1 MTRRLIPFFAA
12 AAGLLTLAACETTSP
27 QSEDITWNAPRS
39 GEATTTNSPPLTT
52 PQTAAPA
59 PQAKA
64 PTEPECR
71 EYQTTVTIDGKPEK
85 AYGKAC
91 RQPDGT
97 WKQMGT
103 SGPTPSATGPQGE
116 QSYPYGWYGYDYPEG
131 PRLAPGT
138 SLGVG
143 VGTGSGGSGGFVGYG
158 VGF

>member
-1 MTRRLIPFFAA
+1 MRKQLIPFFAA
-12 AAGLLTLAACETTSP
+12 AAGLVALAACETTPP
-27 QSEDITWNAPRS
+27 QSENITWNTPQQ
-39 GEATTTNSPPLTT
+39 GEAQAKPSPPLTT
-52 PQTAAPA
+52 STTPA

-64 PTEPECR
+64 PAEPECR
-71 EYQTTVTIDGKPEK
+71 EYQTTVTIDGKPQK

-103 SGPTPSATGPQGE
+103 LNPTPSTAGSQVE

-138 SLGVG
+138 SIGVG
-143 VGTGSGGSGGFVGYG
+143 VGSGSGGSGGFIGYG